1 MHDAERLLSR
11 MRASKSGWTDKDLES
26 LYLGFGF
33 EFREGSKHRLYYH
46 PTYPELYAAVARHN
60 SLAKGYV
67 ATAVKLIDC
76 LRQRE
81 STNG

>member
-11 MRASKSGWTDKDLES
+11 MRASKSGWSDKDIES

-33 EFREGSKHRLYYH
+33 EFREGSKHRFYYH
-46 PTYPELYAAVARHN
+46 PTYPELYATVARHN
-60 SLAKGYV
+60 PLAIGYV
-67 ATAVKLIDC
+67 ATAVKLVDR
-76 LRQRE
+76 LKQKE